1 MRLGRVPG
9 GEGERLAEGVLRL
22 VAELLRR
29 NVDRGDLVQVGLGFQ
44 NKKRERRSILRP
56 FEEKEQSKIG
66 RGGEER
72 KGPGAKRRSYERVRE
87 K

>member
-1 MRLGRVPG
+1 
-9 GEGERLAEGVLRL
+9 
-22 VAELLRR
+22 
-29 NVDRGDLVQVGLGFQ
+29 VQVGLGFQ